1 MKKNISVDLREFYE
15 FGKRTLSLECVYGE
29 EFMDKVVSEAVLNR
43 PGLAISGFQKY
54 FASCRIQVFGM
65 AEYAYLNHLS
75 ASERKKALADF
86 FKHRFPCM
94 IMARNRKP
102 LPEMIELAAEYEIPI
117 LRTPMV
123 TYNFIHSATMLIA
136 HMTAPRKKMQ
146 GTMMDIRGIGVL
158 LQGEPMI
165 GKSETALGLLA
176 LGHSL
181 VADEITMVHQSSWG
195 GVFGA
200 AVELT
205 RYHMEVRG
213 LGVLHIPS
221 LYGIASVRAEK
232 RLDLIVNL
240 YRPGEDDNS
249 NSDGVNDNNQEHV
262 SLFGIKVPVVRIAVR
277 AGRNLPELVELAAL
291 NQKLRQSGHDAT
303 KELDA
308 RVIRELIQQRGFS
321 D

>member
-1 MKKNISVDLREFYE
+1 MKKNISVNLRDFYE
-15 FGKRTLSLECVYGE
+15 FGRRRLSLECVYGE
-29 EFMDKVVSEAVLNR
+29 EFMDKLVSEAVLNR

-54 FASCRIQVFGM
+54 FANCRIQVFGM
-65 AEYAYLNHLS
+65 AEYAYLNHLDD
-75 ASERKKALADF
+75 SERKKALGDF
-86 FKHRFPCM
+86 FQHRFPCA
-94 IMARNRKP
+94 IMARNRRP
-102 LPEMIELAAEYEIPI
+102 LPEMIELAEKYEVPI

-123 TYNFIHSATMLIA
+123 TYDFIHSATMLIA

-146 GTMMDIRGIGVL
+146 GTMVDIRGIGVL
-158 LQGEPMI
+158 LQGDPMI

-181 VADEITMVHQSSWG
+181 VADEITIVHQSSWG
-195 GVFGA
+195 GVFGS

-213 LGVLHIPS
+213 LGILHIPS

-240 YRPGEDDNS
+240 YRPDEGDSS
-249 NSDGVNDNNQEHV
+249 NSDGFSNDAQEYV
-262 SLFGIKVPVVRIAVR
+262 SLFGIKVPLVKIAVR
-277 AGRNLPELVELAAL
+277 PGRNLAELVELAAL

-308 RVIRELIQQRGFS
+308 RVIRELIQERGTS